1 MIEYVTLPPELIE
14 FIGSESKDFSVKA
27 HRSQPVKLS
36 LFLLLFGTIWLAF
49 TNDFVIAVLIVIVA
63 LLAWQKK

>member
-27 HRSQPVKLS
+27 HRSLPVKLS
-36 LFLLLFGTIWLAF
+36 PFLLLFGAIWLAF
-49 TNDFVIAVLIVIVA
+49 TSIIVIDVLIVIVA